1 MRTNTPRIDF
11 TTECTN
17 EFRLAGCDRDPESGV
32 AAHRFS
38 ETSLRAL
45 DAVEDTS
52 RRIEDL
58 ARRLGCLGHFDQT
71 DGPRAA

>member
-1 MRTNTPRIDF
+1 MKDNNARVSFAAEYSGT
-11 TTECTN
+11 
-17 EFRLAGCDRDPESGV
+17 FRLAGSEIDPTEVIPG
-32 AAHRFS
+32 HRFS

-58 ARRLGCLGHFDQT
+58 ARRLGCLGHFDRS

>member
-1 MRTNTPRIDF
+1 MKSDTPRVSHAAQCAD
-11 TTECTN
+11 T
-17 EFRLAGCDRDPESGV
+17 FRLTGSEPDPLEGMPT
-32 AAHRFS
+32 HRFS
-38 ETSLRAL
+38 QASLRAL

-58 ARRLGCLGHFDQT
+58 ASRLGCLGHFDRS

>member
-1 MRTNTPRIDF
+1 MKSDNPRVSFAVQCAD
-11 TTECTN
+11 T
-17 EFRLAGCDRDPESGV
+17 FRLTGSEPDPLEGMPT
-32 AAHRFS
+32 HRFS

-45 DAVEDTS
+45 HAVEDTS

-58 ARRLGCLGHFDQT
+58 ATRLGCLGHFDRS